1 MKKILI
7 LGAGSS
13 LGEYVISNLLKKEKY
28 EITAIEL
35 NNKKLTKKL
44 KKFKKRINLVCGDIT
59 DIVLMKSLIK
69 EHDIKDIHV
78 YITHL
83 HSDHIGS
90 LSSLIYYC
98 YYVLGMEIKIHYP
111 DIDKF
116 YFGYNS
122 PLIQLLTLQGNI
134 IDTHYEFLLE
144 PHECIRSKKVTHVNE
159 FKSYSYTI
167 NLDDDKKIY
176 YSGDCKE
183 IESELIEINNGSYN
197 QVYLESCLNESAV
210 HMCIDYLDEV
220 ISKDKAIRDR
230 IYIMHID
237 SLDLIEKVKEYGFKV
252 VELNG

>member
-1 MKKILI
+1 MNQALKFLGRGSAFNVEEGNTSAYFIKDNILFLI
-7 LGAGSS
+7 DC
-13 LGEYVISNLLKKEKY
+13 GETVFYELKSC
-28 EITAIEL
+28 
-35 NNKKLTKKL
+35 NKLQH
-44 KKFKKRINLVCGDIT
+44 
-59 DIVLMKSLIK
+59 LIK

-111 DIDKF
+111 DIDRF

-122 PLIQLLTLQGNI
+122 PLIQLLTLQGNV

-144 PHECIRSKKVTHVNE
+144 PHECICSKKVTHVNE

-220 ISKDKAIRDR
+220 ISKDKTIRDR

>member
-1 MKKILI
+1 MNQALKFLGRGSAFNVEEGNTSAYFIKDNIFFLI
-7 LGAGSS
+7 DC
-13 LGEYVISNLLKKEKY
+13 GETVFHEF
-28 EITAIEL
+28 TA
-35 NNKKLTKKL
+35 NDKL
-44 KKFKKRINLVCGDIT
+44 KKLIAENQINDIQ
-59 DIVLMKSLIK
+59 
-69 EHDIKDIHV
+69 V

-83 HSDHIGS
+83 HSDHVGS

-98 YYVLGMEIKIHYP
+98 YFVLDMKIKIHYP
-111 DIDKF
+111 DIDRF

-122 PLIQLLTLQGNI
+122 PLIKLLTLQGNI

-144 PHECIRSKKVTHVNE
+144 PHECIYSKKVAHANE

-167 NLDDDKKIY
+167 TDLEDKKIY

-197 QVYLESCLNESAV
+197 QVYLESCLNENAV

-220 ISKDKAIRDR
+220 INKDKTIRDR

>member
-1 MKKILI
+1 MNQALKFLGRGSAFNVEEGNTSAYFIKDNIFFLI
-7 LGAGSS
+7 DC
-13 LGEYVISNLLKKEKY
+13 GETVFHEF
-28 EITAIEL
+28 TA
-35 NNKKLTKKL
+35 NDKL
-44 KKFKKRINLVCGDIT
+44 KKLIAENQINDIQ
-59 DIVLMKSLIK
+59 
-69 EHDIKDIHV
+69 V

-83 HSDHIGS
+83 HSDHVGS
-90 LSSLIYYC
+90 LSR
-98 YYVLGMEIKIHYP
+98 
-111 DIDKF
+111 F
-116 YFGYNS
+116 YFGYDS
-122 PLIQLLTLQGNI
+122 PLIKLLTLQGNI

-144 PHECIRSKKVTHVNE
+144 PHECIYSKKIAHANE

-167 NLDDDKKIY
+167 TDLEDKKIY

-197 QVYLESCLNESAV
+197 QVYLESCLNENAV